1 MADVLVTGAS
11 GFIGSHLVARLAT
24 RGCAVRAAL
33 RTKEAGLSMPT
44 GTETVLIDTLGV
56 ATEWRKAL
64 VGVET
69 VYHLAA
75 RVHVMRERNSD
86 SLELYR
92 KVNVAGTL
100 RLARQA
106 AEAGVRRLVFLSS
119 VKVHVEESDVPYR
132 EDSPLR
138 PKDPY
143 GISKLE
149 AEEVLLQIG
158 RESGM
163 AIVILRPPLVY
174 GPGVKANFLKLMR
187 CVARGWPLPLAK
199 TNNLR
204 SLIFVGNLVDALLRC
219 VDVQPGTERI
229 YLVGDEEDLSTT
241 ELIYSLATALGVPAR
256 LFPLP
261 ASTLLLAGR
270 LTGHQAAVS
279 RLVGSLRVD
288 STRIRSELTWV
299 PPFSLEEGLAR
310 TAQWYRGGNALL
322 EGWS

>member
-11 GFIGSHLVARLAT
+11 GFIGSHLVPRLAT

-119 VKVHVEESDVPYR
+119 VKVHGEESDVPYR

-219 VDVQPGTERI
+219 VDVQPGAERI

-299 PPFSLEEGLAR
+299 PPFSLEEWLAR
-310 TAQWYRGGNALL
+310 TAQWYRGGTAFL
-322 EGWS
+322 ERWP